1 MDTTTNIENPE
12 SRNSKRVLSTLK
24 NVFGG
29 EFLLSRQMRPWYLY
43 ILFVLVLVTSLV
55 VSEQSIS
62 NKKKKVARLES
73 VYRQEVS
80 KLKANNQYIP
90 YEENKVLIQKL
101 LDRGFVFD
109 NNHNFT
115 IRMKKPA
122 DTRKRHLFKKKEKKD
137 NYKDADHSEE

>member
-12 SRNSKRVLSTLK
+12 SRKPKRILSTMK
-24 NVFGG
+24 TVFGG

-43 ILFVLVLVTSLV
+43 ILFVLALVTALV

-73 VYRQEVS
+73 SYRQEVS

-90 YEENKVLIQKL
+90 YEENKILIQKL
-101 LDRGFVFD
+101 LDRGYVFD

-115 IRMKKPA
+115 IRMTKPE
-122 DTRKRHLFKKKEKKD
+122 DTRKRHFFKKRDKKHAD
-137 NYKDADHSEE
+137 NPEE